1 MIVRMNNFAEE
12 ESDCFSITK
21 QQALSNSQIAAPMVS
36 KISQDP
42 LFEEQDSN

>member
-1 MIVRMNNFAEE
+1 MTNFAEE
-12 ESDCFSITK
+12 ESECFSISK
-21 QQALSNSQIAAPMVS
+21 QQALSNFQITAPMVS